1 MSGDGNFDQDDAEQ
15 VEIED
20 VLDDL
25 PWENQTAESENSENS
40 YVQSLLERSD
50 LKILQ
55 VDRVNRSYEQN
66 GACGLFKLFIS
77 RSFLD
82 KMRKWTNQC
91 LKEDGMRE
99 ANETKF
105 NAYIGLELAM
115 SLLQFND
122 LDEYWKNNM
131 FQGHKDFK
139 KTMSRDDFMRIRSHL
154 KLRPPEYLYDSATND
169 PLWHSRSLMEYFMKQ
184 IASIAVPIGTS
195 ALDENTVRTKAR
207 TKAKSYI
214 ANKPQ
219 PYGIRFYAVV
229 GSKHTYL
236 HSFYDNGSGNT
247 TGISRAQSYTTV
259 FRDLRGPY
267 SKHFDKVGCPVDRNS
282 ATALWI
288 LQLAHQAKNDTSVDR
303 KRVIFTDNFYT
314 RHTMAKQLN

>member
-1 MSGDGNFDQDDAEQ
+1 MSRDGNFDQDDAQQ

-55 VDRVNRSYEQN
+55 VDRVNRSFEQN
-66 GACGLFKLFIS
+66 GACGLFKVFIS

-122 LDEYWKNNM
+122 LHEYWKNNM

-139 KTMSRDDFMRIRSHL
+139 TTMSRDDFMRIRSHL

-169 PLWHSRSLMEYFMKQ
+169 PL
-184 IASIAVPIGTS
+184 
-195 ALDENTVRTKAR
+195 
-207 TKAKSYI
+207 
-214 ANKPQ
+214 
-219 PYGIRFYAVV
+219 
-229 GSKHTYL
+229 
-236 HSFYDNGSGNT
+236 
-247 TGISRAQSYTTV
+247 
-259 FRDLRGPY
+259 
-267 SKHFDKVGCPVDRNS
+267 
-282 ATALWI
+282 
-288 LQLAHQAKNDTSVDR
+288 
-303 KRVIFTDNFYT
+303 
-314 RHTMAKQLN
+314 